1 MTEDGRRDGFS
12 RELVVLLP
20 LLDPL
25 ADKELPLESK
35 EALSE
40 NPESLSGLSVLP
52 PTKKKK
58 SFVNFKL
65 NSDATNKSSKD
76 SRRN

>member
-1 MTEDGRRDGFS
+1 VEGWIFLMAQ
-12 RELVVLLP
+12 LVVLLP

-40 NPESLSGLSVLP
+40 NPLSLSGLSVLTP
-52 PTKKKK
+52 GPK
-58 SFVNFKL
+58 
-65 NSDATNKSSKD
+65 
-76 SRRN
+76 